1 VEEQLLRRFNDESLR
16 GSAHDLE
23 GITAVRCTI
32 AGRMP
37 LPECPGAWN
46 RLRDCRAEQCRHEN
60 VTLSGVAIERCE
72 LDGLGRAGR
81 NPLFLWACVY
91 REVRLRGRLTGLKIN
106 PEYGI
111 RRDPGRQAQWA
122 EAMRTFY
129 RDVAWALDISEAE
142 FTSTPTLEAIPGHL
156 VRRDPSRQVLVRR
169 AALAGRE
176 IRSLPRRI
184 ALEWFIERSPFDSV
198 VIAGSGRKGHRQADL
213 DDMMRLRDM
222 GIAEAE

>member
-1 VEEQLLRRFNDESLR
+1 MLRRFNDESLR
-16 GSAHDLE
+16 GSVHELE

-37 LPECPGAWN
+37 LPGRPGEWN

-81 NPLFLWACVY
+81 NPLFFWGCVFSN
-91 REVRLRGRLTGLKIN
+91 VRLCGRLTGLKIN
-106 PEYGI
+106 PEYGFL
-111 RRDPGRQAQWA
+111 RYDPGRQAQWV
-122 EAMRTFY
+122 EAMRAFY

-142 FTSTPTLEAIPGHL
+142 FTSTPTFEAIPGHL

-176 IRSLPRRI
+176 IQSLPRRI
-184 ALEWFIERSPFDSV
+184 ALEWFVERSPFDSV
-198 VIAGSGRKGHRQADL
+198 VIAGSGHSNRRQTDL

-222 GIAEAE
+222 GIAEAD